1 MWTNQIQ
8 WESIRFLGSL
18 SLWLALI
25 LAAHTPALADVGR
38 PNRDAGP
45 TRVEVG
51 VAILD
56 IDKISAA
63 DQAFDANFYYILRW
77 TDPRLAHDQERKSM
91 PLNEVWHPRFLI
103 LNQPRVWA
111 SFPEWLLLDL
121 NCGVSRK
128 DGHEEI

>member
-1 MWTNQIQ
+1 M
-8 WESIRFLGSL
+8 
-18 SLWLALI
+18 
-25 LAAHTPALADVGR
+25 
-38 PNRDAGP
+38 
-45 TRVEVG
+45 G

-77 TDPRLAHDQERKSM
+77 ADPRLAHDQERKSM

-103 LNQPRVWA
+103 LNQPWVWA